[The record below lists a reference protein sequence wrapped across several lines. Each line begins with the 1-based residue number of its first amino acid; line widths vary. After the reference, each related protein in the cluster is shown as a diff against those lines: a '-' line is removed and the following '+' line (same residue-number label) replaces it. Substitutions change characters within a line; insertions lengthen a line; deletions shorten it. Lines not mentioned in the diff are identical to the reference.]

1 MKLKFKNQKFQTD
14 AVNSVADLFIGQ
26 EKAKMTFSI
35 DSNVGNFDL
44 IMSEFGIGNKLE
56 ISQDDLIKNMHTVQ
70 KRNQLPITRDYEN
83 RQYSIEMETGT
94 GKTYVYTK
102 TMLELNKRFGFTK
115 FIVVVPSVAIR
126 EGLIF
131 QQQSYQSLC
140 IIL

>member
-56 ISQDDLIKNMHTVQ
+56 ISQDDLIKNMHTIQ
-70 KRNQLPITRDYEN
+70 RRNQLPITRPW
-83 RQYSIEMETGT
+83 
-94 GKTYVYTK
+94 
-102 TMLELNKRFGFTK
+102 LNKIDNGK
-115 FIVVVPSVAIR
+115 WKIIFIFNFQLS
-126 EGLIF
+126 IF
-131 QQQSYQSLC
+131 NSINPRSC
-140 IIL
+140 NR